1 MTSIAPDHPVQT
13 LLFFVDG
20 DYNPSQVERFHQLV
34 EDLGSVRSWIL
45 NPPVFVDEGEENPPT
60 LGVYLDLY
68 AADRP
73 DALPLAMER
82 LILDEVKA
90 VLSLVKEF
98 SKEQSLPFGA
108 ALEGELIGSVENGEP
123 DEFLQVGLIGEWER
137 ILAEREGAEERG

>member
-1 MTSIAPDHPVQT
+1 MK
-13 LLFFVDG
+13 G
-20 DYNPSQVERFHQLV
+20 
-34 EDLGSVRSWIL
+34 
-45 NPPVFVDEGEENPPT
+45 NPPT